1 MTTGRKFA
9 AAAFVLAATLGF
21 ALLSLGQTSQSDA
34 ERFDRIA
41 RTVFKP
47 IYPALARQIKEDYG
61 ITKGICVDAGAGP
74 GYLSIELAKITEL
87 VVWAV
92 DIDPAAVRIAERNV
106 RDAGLVG
113 RVKVLEGDV
122 HKLPFG
128 ASSVD
133 LVISRGSIFFWKDQ
147 VQGLREVLRILKPG
161 GPALLG
167 GGAGRLVPQ
176 DVRLAIQGKM
186 DELKL
191 GPPPELQMNPDQA
204 GALLRAAGIREF
216 EITYDTTC
224 LCGVWLEFRKPAAGR

>member
-1 MTTGRKFA
+1 MTTGQKYGARPFL
-9 AAAFVLAATLGF
+9 LAASLSL

-34 ERFDRIA
+34 ERFDRLA

-61 ITKGICVDAGAGP
+61 LTKGVCVDAGAGP

-87 VVWAV
+87 VIWAV

-106 RDAGLVG
+106 EEAGLVG
-113 RVKVLEGDV
+113 RVRPVQGDV
-122 HKLPFG
+122 HKLPFET
-128 ASSVD
+128 SSVD
-133 LVISRGSIFFWKDQ
+133 LVVSRGSIFFWKDK

-161 GPALLG
+161 GAALLG

-176 DVRLAIQGKM
+176 DVRLAIQEKM
-186 DELKL
+186 DELRL

-204 GALLRAAGIREF
+204 SALLRAAGIREF
-216 EITYDTTC
+216 EVTYDTTC
-224 LCGVWLEFRKPAAGR
+224 LCGLWLEFRKSAAAR